1 MGNLKAL
8 DIDRMQLPEKYKENL
23 MEFFSNSKPKRCL
36 RRRLLTLLTNVF
48 FLFSSKGGRRKIRK
62 ARYELSDKP
71 QDFQVSKYFL

>member
-1 MGNLKAL
+1 
-8 DIDRMQLPEKYKENL
+8 MQLPEKYKEDL
-23 MEFFSNSKPKRCL
+23 MEFFSNPKPKRCL

-48 FLFSSKGGRRKIRK
+48 VLFSKGGRRKIRK